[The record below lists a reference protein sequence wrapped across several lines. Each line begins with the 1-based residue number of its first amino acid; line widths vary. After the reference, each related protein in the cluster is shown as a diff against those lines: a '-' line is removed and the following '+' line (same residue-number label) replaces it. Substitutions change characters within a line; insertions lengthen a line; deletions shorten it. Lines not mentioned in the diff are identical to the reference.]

1 MSDLKE
7 RVGEITNVGKTKEN
21 EIKLKIQIRI
31 NLKLPTRLNANIIKL
46 ENEQIKQIK
55 QMKQIK
61 QIQMAT
67 CKIKV
72 MEKILKMIPNIT
84 EVAVTKHNRSGG
96 DASSRLPL

>member
-1 MSDLKE
+1 
-7 RVGEITNVGKTKEN
+7 
-21 EIKLKIQIRI
+21 
-31 NLKLPTRLNANIIKL
+31 
-46 ENEQIKQIK
+46 
-55 QMKQIK
+55 
-61 QIQMAT
+61 MAT